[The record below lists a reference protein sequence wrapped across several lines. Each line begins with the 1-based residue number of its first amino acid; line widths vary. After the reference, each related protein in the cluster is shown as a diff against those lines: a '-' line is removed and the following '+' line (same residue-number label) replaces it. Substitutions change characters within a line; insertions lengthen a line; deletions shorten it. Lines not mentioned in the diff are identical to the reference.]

1 MIKNQG
7 TASDRCRKQWLTV
20 ALDIRLLKNVRKPEH
35 LLPGFW
41 HLRTKAFE
49 NQATTVYPKGVKRK
63 LLFEGWGDLLQRLKE
78 KFPEGELEAPISR
91 SDEAEDGS
99 DMMDLVDAETLSSSQ
114 LRLQTSLHPA
124 EVEDHWMKFL
134 ASPKRRRY
142 FSGCFGTRLERIGTQ
157 TGLGCNVYRARSW
170 RKPRS

>member
-1 MIKNQG
+1 MD
-7 TASDRCRKQWLTV
+7 AVAWCRWSSVFLVFAQAGMGLSNPV
-20 ALDIRLLKNVRKPEH
+20 AWSPSSEE
-35 LLPGFW
+35 
-41 HLRTKAFE
+41 LRSL
-49 NQATTVYPKGVKRK
+49 Q
-63 LLFEGWGDLLQRLKE
+63 DLLERLKE

-91 SDEAEDGS
+91 SDEADDGS
-99 DMMDLVDAETLSSSQ
+99 DVDLVDAETLSSSQ
-114 LRLQTSLHPA
+114 LRLQTA

>member
-1 MIKNQG
+1 MD
-7 TASDRCRKQWLTV
+7 AVAWCRWSSVLLVFSQAGLGLSNPV
-20 ALDIRLLKNVRKPEH
+20 AWSPSSEELQSL
-35 LLPGFW
+35 
-41 HLRTKAFE
+41 
-49 NQATTVYPKGVKRK
+49 Q
-63 LLFEGWGDLLQRLKE
+63 DLLERLKG
-78 KFPEGELEAPISR
+78 KFLEGELEAPILR
-91 SDEAEDGS
+91 SDEADDGS
-99 DMMDLVDAETLSSSQ
+99 DMDLVDAETLSSSQ

-124 EVEDHWMKFL
+124 EVDDHWMKFL

>member
-1 MIKNQG
+1 MMD
-7 TASDRCRKQWLTV
+7 AVAWCRWSSVLLVFAQAGLGSSHPV
-20 ALDIRLLKNVRKPEH
+20 AWSPSSEE
-35 LLPGFW
+35 
-41 HLRTKAFE
+41 LRSFE
-49 NQATTVYPKGVKRK
+49 
-63 LLFEGWGDLLQRLKE
+63 DLLQRLKE